1 VVPLAGAT
9 GEGIENL
16 MHSILRVHEVWNK
29 RISTARLNRWLASA
43 LEKSPPPAVSGR
55 RIKIRY
61 MTQLRA
67 RPPYF
72 ILFGNQLDALPASYE
87 RFLVNSLRQTFELPG
102 VPIRMSKKTSDN
114 PYAGRKSRQ
123 R

>member
-1 VVPLAGAT
+1 VIAT
-9 GEGIENL
+9 
-16 MHSILRVHEVWNK
+16 HEVWNK
-29 RISTARLNRWLASA
+29 RISTGRLNRWLEAA
-43 LEKSPPPAVSGR
+43 IEQTPPPAVSGR

-61 MTQLRA
+61 ITQLRA

-87 RFLVNSLRQTFELPG
+87 RFLVNGLRQTFGLPG
-102 VPIRMSKKTSDN
+102 VPIRISKKVSDN
-114 PYAGRKSRQ
+114 PYAGKRSRQ